1 MKNNIDWVSVG
12 KRIVSLRTINN
23 MSRDRDRRII
33 RRKEKEED
41 FLKRNFFCFFSFY
54 NFSLI
59 CIYSYSYSY
68 SYSSCGLSMEV
79 PWMSIIEVHG
89 RVRGSPWNFVKLT
102 NY

>member
-41 FLKRNFFCFFSFY
+41 FVNYHQLKQVASCSMHISSYKYQQANPVVPTVFD
-54 NFSLI
+54 SL
-59 CIYSYSYSY
+59 Y
-68 SYSSCGLSMEV
+68 
-79 PWMSIIEVHG
+79 
-89 RVRGSPWNFVKLT
+89 
-102 NY
+102 

>member
-41 FLKRNFFCFFSFY
+41 FLKRDFFFA
-54 NFSLI
+54 FSLF
-59 CIYSYSYSY
+59 
-68 SYSSCGLSMEV
+68 
-79 PWMSIIEVHG
+79 II
-89 RVRGSPWNFVKLT
+89 FL
-102 NY
+102 